1 MAASWRGLRRI
12 DNLELSTTLK
22 ACMFQH
28 GLLVRLIWQLMVYA
42 ISTSTVVKL
51 EQLISKLLRRWPGLS
66 LKAFIKIGLYIRHP
80 LDQFAGGVE

>member
-22 ACMFQH
+22 AGMFQH

-51 EQLISKLLRRWPGLS
+51 EQLISKLLRRWLGMS
-66 LKAFIKIGLYIRHP
+66 LKAFIKIGLYIRQP